1 VEESL
6 QDELTR
12 RLRRLVSVLEI
23 VRVEQEPVCNP
34 PQQHRGRPRKERGPI
49 ARALVAKALYNLP
62 HTDLLIEMLTSS
74 LPCGASVAGS
84 ARVTFPVPPPFRAP
98 LPSSPLAGLGD
109 RVHAAL
115 VEEHIEG
122 QVVMHLS
129 RDATEISAREKAV
142 PKPKAQPP
150 PKKKRGRPRK
160 GEVREPPA
168 PTRLQRQVEQS
179 AEEAIAELPQ
189 FCDAGTKTDSKG
201 HWHFWVG
208 WKAHIDW
215 ADGGLPLSVVTT
227 SASLHDSQVAIPLAK
242 RTAERVT
249 SLYDLMDSAY
259 DAKEIKQV
267 SRELGHVPII
277 DPNRRPA
284 NSVPLEPASVL
295 RFRER
300 SVAERGNSRLKD
312 EFGCRNLRVRGHRKA
327 HLHVMFGIVALFA
340 AQLLKPFTGERY
352 GRTIGPLFARGSF
365 CFPFSPRPAKR
376 RGKPPA

>member
-1 VEESL
+1 VAGDVANIWHRIQVCLLPGVEESL
-6 QDELTR
+6 QEVLTQ
-12 RLRRLVSVLEI
+12 RLRRLISVLEV
-23 VRVEQEPVCNP
+23 VRVEQEPVCNRP
-34 PQQHRGRPRKERGPI
+34 QHRGRPRKDRGLI
-49 ARALVAKALYNLP
+49 ARAFVAKALYNLP
-62 HTDLLIEMLTSS
+62 HTDLLLEMLHLQPS
-74 LPCGASVAGS
+74 LRRICGWERKSHIPSAS
-84 ARVTFPVPPPFRAP
+84 TFSRAFAEFAQ
-98 LPSSPLAGLGD
+98 AGLGE

-115 VEEHIEG
+115 VQEHLAD

-129 RDATEISAREKAV
+129 RDATEINARERAT
-142 PKPKAQPP
+142 PKTKTEPA

-160 GEVREPPA
+160 GEVRLPPE
-168 PTRLQRQVEQS
+168 PTRLQRQLTQG
-179 AEEAIAELPQ
+179 ADQAIAELPRV
-189 FCDAGTKTDSKG
+189 CDAGTKTDSKG

-242 RTAERVT
+242 RTAQRVL

-267 SRELGHVPII
+267 SRDLGHVPII

-300 SVAERGNSRLKD
+300 STAERGNSRLKD

-327 HLHVMFGIVALFA
+327 HLHIMFGIVALFA
-340 AQLLKPFTGERY
+340 DQLLKPFTG
-352 GRTIGPLFARGSF
+352 
-365 CFPFSPRPAKR
+365 
-376 RGKPPA
+376 